1 MTYLSE
7 HLSAGFMQPGPG
19 SYRYGQPSWFLM
31 YRGGGVFLA
40 VGLGLDTNIRIF
52 LTIFRRFSDIVRG
65 GRKIASSIG
74 KMFQMCMFACFI
86 WNNVPVNCIIQN
98 HCFEIGYADVSGMF
112 FI

>member
-1 MTYLSE
+1 
-7 HLSAGFMQPGPG
+7 
-19 SYRYGQPSWFLM
+19 M

-98 HCFEIGYADVSGMF
+98 HYFEIGYEMF
-112 FI
+112 VNTRMCLVCFSSKAELVN

>member
-1 MTYLSE
+1 
-7 HLSAGFMQPGPG
+7 
-19 SYRYGQPSWFLM
+19 M

-98 HCFEIGYADVSGMF
+98 HCFEIGYEMF
-112 FI
+112 VNTRMCLVCFSSKTELVN

>member
-1 MTYLSE
+1 
-7 HLSAGFMQPGPG
+7 
-19 SYRYGQPSWFLM
+19 M

-98 HCFEIGYADVSGMF
+98 HCFEIGYEMFVNTRMCLVSF
-112 FI
+112 SSKAELVN